1 MKTRTIAAL
10 AVMAALIFST
20 GALAADVVST
30 GPLHLVPGSALVYP
44 LFDSTVGA
52 GTIICV
58 TNTNT
63 SRVYCEQT
71 DYRAGDVLVHYQ
83 YIAGDTC
90 FEFDRYELLTPGDT
104 LCVIADKHNPE
115 QGKGFLV
122 VSAVEPASGEKVKF
136 DYLIGS
142 AIIVQSDLNF
152 LWAYTPYVFR
162 GLPGAAIPGDCV
174 AATTDIDG
182 DGALDFDGREYDFFP
197 AELFLDSFFE
207 ETENFTNQ
215 LTLLSTAGQDYIN
228 EMNILIWN
236 NIEEKFSRTFK
247 FVCWW
252 AGSLS
257 EISAIATSLGGD
269 PEELGHPPVETGWVS
284 IAGNRILDLAGNP
297 VEIGDGIP
305 PVLGVFAQ
313 FISSTDFAAGRA
325 LQYRGSIDGL
335 EILNGDGN

>member
-1 MKTRTIAAL
+1 MKTRTFAAL
-10 AVMAALIFST
+10 AVMAALILST
-20 GALAADVVST
+20 GALAST
-30 GPLHLVPGSALVYP
+30 PPHAPFHLVPGSALIYP
-44 LFDSTVGA
+44 LYDSTAGA
-52 GTIICV
+52 GTLICV

-63 SRVYCEQT
+63 SRVYCPNN
-71 DYRAGDVLVHYQ
+71 DHLAGDILLHFQ

-90 FEFDRYELLTPGDT
+90 YEFDRYELLTPGDT

-122 VSAVEPASGEKVKF
+122 VSAAAPTTGDKIKF

-142 AIIVQSDLNF
+142 AILVQSDLNF

-162 GLPGAAIPGDCV
+162 GVPQSSTPPPCLFNLSDL
-174 AATTDIDG
+174 DG
-182 DGALDFDGREYDFFP
+182 DDALDFDGAEYDAFP

-207 ETENFTNQ
+207 ETGNFTNQ

-228 EMNILIWN
+228 EMNFLFWN

-252 AGSLS
+252 SGPLS
-257 EISAIATSLGGD
+257 EISTIAKGLGGD
-269 PEELGHPPVETGWVS
+269 PEELGHPPVETGWLS

-297 VEIGDGIP
+297 VEIGDGVP

-313 FISSTDFAAGRA
+313 FITSTNFAAGRA

-335 EILNGDGN
+335 EILNGNGI